1 LLFLFVA
8 GFGACG
14 FYFFGFREHS
24 IKATVLAHGPLAG
37 IFFHLGFGEPAA
49 VGEVG
54 GGFRERRAVA
64 DAVLLEHIFGGGPL
78 GLEGVVGAAVGFA
91 RADPVAFFVHGVVVD
106 GFLGGCGLVGFFH
119 AGQTGQGED
128 GDFGGGECETAVDGV
143 ELVIERAGHDFGTHE
158 PDGGVVLKEG
168 HDDVAGFGEFAGT
181 ALEVGDAVVEALH
194 GGLAAL
200 DAVDF
205 EGAAAAWCGHVGV
218 VGIEGCFWFLGFGC
232 CLCCVRHRYFPFV
245 LALSQVRYPL
255 APIEFWS
262 AANATDSPPRRVLAW
277 RRQRSAPEGPFDYA
291 RIEFLAS
298 LDGSLA
304 ALRSG

>member
-119 AGQTGQGED
+119 AGRFGKAEA
-128 GDFGGGECETAVDGV
+128 GDLEGTGGGACDLGIDFAVEEG
-143 ELVIERAGHDFGTHE
+143 RHDFGAHE
-158 PDGGVVLKEG
+158 GDSGVILEER
-168 HDDVAGFGEFAGT
+168 HDDVAGFGEFAGA
-181 ALEVGDAVVEALH
+181 ALEVGDAVVEAFH
-194 GGLAAL
+194 GGLVAL
-200 DAVDF
+200 EAVDF
-205 EGAAAAWCGHVGV
+205 EGAAAADRGHVRV
-218 VGIEGCFWFLGFGC
+218 VRVEGFFWFLSFVC
-232 CLCCVRHRYFPFV
+232 RRIVRHGG
-245 LALSQVRYPL
+245 SPL
-255 APIEFWS
+255 RCDLGAVIDDRKKPGAWPLGQTPRTPN
-262 AANATDSPPRRVLAW
+262 ANHGNRKSPA
-277 RRQRSAPEGPFDYA
+277 
-291 RIEFLAS
+291 
-298 LDGSLA
+298 
-304 ALRSG
+304 